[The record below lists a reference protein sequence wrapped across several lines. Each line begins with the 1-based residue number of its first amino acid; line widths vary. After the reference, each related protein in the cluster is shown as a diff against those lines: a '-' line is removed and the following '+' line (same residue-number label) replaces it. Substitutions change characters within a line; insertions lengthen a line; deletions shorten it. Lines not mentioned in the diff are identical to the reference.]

1 MKQYEFF
8 AKRDGIIF
16 DAKLSLGEDMA
27 DISGMA
33 ICSEYLRDFHQN
45 NDEITPIR
53 ELSFKEFYVY
63 YAHQMREKLSKQAL
77 ITQLKTNPHPLD
89 KYRTNVPLSR
99 LKLFRSIYNIKEKD
113 KMWWHNTNTIW

>member
-63 YAHQMREKLSKQAL
+63 YAKNWRSNQNINIFKK
-77 ITQLKTNPHPLD
+77 KTNEDEHSYS
-89 KYRTNVPLSR
+89 KYRVNCVLSNSKHFLR
-99 LKLFRSIYNIKEKD
+99 IFDVQPGD
-113 KMWWHNTNTIW
+113 KMYFNEEEIW